1 MSKKK
6 FIIFV
11 LTLLISFNLYNKI
24 IATETE
30 IIPLKKPNL
39 SKQENNTKILSSSLK
54 PLQKP
59 IKKNQTTEEVIT
71 SDIKIDKKLELKVP
85 KKKPLIVVTNI
96 KPKINISK
104 YYNSSDFEIAKK
116 AVSEMKKKEWTTSL
130 KTAKKASDKSIHNFI
145 QWNYLSTS
153 ENTASFYDYK
163 FFIENNKNYPNID
176 KLRLLAEN
184 KLSIDVLSPKKIID
198 WFKTHEPLSG
208 YGQIILGE
216 SYILTGELNR
226 GKELIKKGWITA
238 DLSKNQLISFRK
250 RYKKYLDPNDQIKRA
265 DYLAWNNKPSDLN
278 NLLNFLP
285 SNYKLL
291 YTARKMLMTNAQGI
305 DQALANIPQD
315 LLNDAGL
322 NYDRLKW
329 RRKRDLID
337 GSVEILTKIKNP
349 REYLV
354 RPDKWWAEREII
366 SRTLIYEKKYDLAY
380 KISSNHG
387 LNDEPEFADA
397 EWMSGW
403 IALSFLKKP
412 LLAKSHFENFY
423 NNVNYPISKSRGGFW
438 LGRTYEKLN
447 DIENSKIWYQEAA
460 KYLTTYYGQLAFL
473 KINPKGNF
481 KLEDDM
487 KINEEYKNIFFNNE
501 LVKIVYLL
509 DELNEDTYSKFLLRH
524 LANDNINTGSE
535 ILAAELASNIERPDF
550 AIQIAKFA
558 SYEKRFHNKYNYP
571 ILNTPKVVNGRK
583 IPEAALILSIIRQE
597 SEFYLSAGSHVG
609 AKGLMQI
616 MPPTAK
622 VVAKQANLPYSK
634 SRLTSDVEYNINLG
648 SHYIAG
654 LISDYQGS
662 YPYALVAYNAG
673 PSRVTNWKKMN
684 KDPQK
689 KQIDY
694 VDWVELIRFTET
706 RNYVQRVL
714 ENYNVYRYI
723 LEKKPIPMKDFFKD
737 QSLF

>member
-6 FIIFV
+6 LIFFL
-11 LTLLISFNLYNKI
+11 LTLIISFTSYNKI
-24 IATETE
+24 TAIEVQ

-39 SKQENNTKILSSSLK
+39 SKQENNSKIIINSSK

-59 IKKNQTTEEVIT
+59 KIKNETTEQIVILDT
-71 SDIKIDKKLELKVP
+71 KLDKKLELKVP
-85 KKKPLIVVTNI
+85 KKKPLIAQTNKKPEI
-96 KPKINISK
+96 KISQH
-104 YYNSSDFEIAKK
+104 YNLTDFEIAKK
-116 AVSEMKKKEWTTSL
+116 AVNEMKNKKWDTSL
-130 KTAKKASDKSIHNFI
+130 KTAKKASDNSIHNFI
-145 QWNYLSTS
+145 QWNYLLTT

-163 FFIENNKNYPNID
+163 NFIEKNKNYPNID
-176 KLRLLAEN
+176 KLKVLAEN
-184 KLSIDVLSPKKIID
+184 KLSIDTLSPKKIID
-198 WFKTHEPLSG
+198 WFKLYEPLSG
-208 YGQIILGE
+208 YGQILLGE
-216 SYILTGELNR
+216 SYIYIGQYNK

-238 DLSKNQLISFRK
+238 DLSKNQLTLFQK
-250 RYKKYLDPNDQIKRA
+250 KYKKYLEPIDQIKRA
-265 DYLAWNNKPSDLN
+265 DYLAWSNKSSDLK

-285 SNYKLL
+285 TNFKLL
-291 YTARKMLMTNAQGI
+291 YTARQMLMTNAKGI
-305 DQALANIPQD
+305 DQAIANVPQD

-337 GSVEILTKIKNP
+337 GSVEILTKIKNNK
-349 REYLV
+349 EYLV
-354 RPDKWWAEREII
+354 YPEKWWVEREFI
-366 SRTLIYEKKYDLAY
+366 SRSLIYEKKYDLAY
-380 KISSNHG
+380 KITKNHG
-387 LNDEPEFADA
+387 LNEGPEFADA

-403 IALSFLKKP
+403 IALSFLKEP
-412 LLAKSHFENFY
+412 LLSISHFNNFY

-438 LGRTYEKLN
+438 LGRAYEKLN
-447 DIENSKIWYQEAA
+447 DFENSKIWYQEAA
-460 KYLTTYYGQLAFL
+460 KYLTTYYGQLAYM

-481 KLEDDM
+481 KLEDDI
-487 KINEEYKNIFFNNE
+487 KASEEYKDIFFSNE

-509 DELNEDTYSKFLLRH
+509 NDLNENTYAKFLLRH
-524 LANDNINTGSE
+524 LANDNVNAGSE
-535 ILAAELASNIERPDF
+535 ILAAELASSIKRPDF

-571 ILNTPKVVNGRK
+571 ILDIPKVVNGRK

-597 SEFYLSAGSHVG
+597 SEFHLSAGSHVG
-609 AKGLMQI
+609 ALGLMQI

-634 SRLTSDVEYNINLG
+634 SRLTSDAEYNINLG

-654 LISDYQGS
+654 LISDYEGS
-662 YPYALVAYNAG
+662 YTYALAAYNAG
-673 PSRVTNWKKMN
+673 PKRVSSWKKIN

-694 VDWVELIRFTET
+694 VDWIELIRFSET

-723 LEKKPIPMKDFFKD
+723 LEKKPIPMKDFFKN
-737 QSLF
+737 